1 MKMTQALCI
10 GAIILI
16 LWGWILI
23 LQSEVQTLEYVLAD
37 VADLQVQMAKCQ
49 SVALEAVELLL
60 RHENCRQDGIEQIVA
75 RVLEIEQM
83 AYWTGELAIGGSDEG
98 SRSGE
103 KVLEDQEG
111 EGSLRERSE
120 GAESDKKIENQN

>member
-1 MKMTQALCI
+1 MKMTEALCV

-23 LQSEVQTLEYVLAD
+23 LQSEIQTLEYVLVD

-60 RHENCRQDGIEQIVA
+60 RHENDRQDGIEQIVE
-75 RVLEIEQM
+75 RLLEIEQM
-83 AYWTGELAIGGSDEG
+83 AYWSGEFAIGGSEEG
-98 SRSGE
+98 TQPGE
-103 KVLEDQEG
+103 KGPGVQEG
-111 EGSLRERSE
+111 EESPREEPE
-120 GAESDKKIENQN
+120 GAEGDKKTENQN

>member
-60 RHENCRQDGIEQIVA
+60 RHENDRQDGIEQIV
-75 RVLEIEQM
+75 VKLLEIEQM
-83 AYWTGELAIGGSDEG
+83 AYWSGELAIGGSEE
-98 SRSGE
+98 STQPGE
-103 KVLEDQEG
+103 KRHGGQEG
-111 EGSLRERSE
+111 EESSREEPE
-120 GAESDKKIENQN
+120 GAESDKKIENQD